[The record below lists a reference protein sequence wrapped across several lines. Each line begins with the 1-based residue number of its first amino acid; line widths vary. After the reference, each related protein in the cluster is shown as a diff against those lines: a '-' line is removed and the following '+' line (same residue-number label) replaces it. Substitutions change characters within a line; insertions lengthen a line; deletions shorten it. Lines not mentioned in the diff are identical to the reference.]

1 MSTIRNRDSIAC
13 PRSKDLRLIAARF
26 GKKIRAV
33 RQVSEGPPV
42 FVVRALRRGT
52 RFVRIS

>member
-1 MSTIRNRDSIAC
+1 MSAQR
-13 PRSKDLRLIAARF
+13 KDLRLIAARF

-42 FVVRALRRGT
+42 FVVCALRRGT